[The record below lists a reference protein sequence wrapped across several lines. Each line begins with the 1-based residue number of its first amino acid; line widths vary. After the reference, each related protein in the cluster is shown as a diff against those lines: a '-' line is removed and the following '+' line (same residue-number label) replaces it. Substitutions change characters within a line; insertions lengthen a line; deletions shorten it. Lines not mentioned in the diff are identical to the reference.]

1 MFFAVRFRLRAP
13 ERRDGSCGDSD
24 VAAKARDRSAADVG
38 REACLVVAESAGLS
52 ARETEVLALVLKG
65 RDLPYIAEKLVVS
78 KNTVRTHMRN
88 IYAKLGVHSKQEVID
103 LVDGQGGER

>member
-1 MFFAVRFRLRAP
+1 MAPAAIRMSPRRRATGLP
-13 ERRDGSCGDSD
+13 QMSEGRRAWSLP
-24 VAAKARDRSAADVG
+24 KAR
-38 REACLVVAESAGLS
+38 GLS